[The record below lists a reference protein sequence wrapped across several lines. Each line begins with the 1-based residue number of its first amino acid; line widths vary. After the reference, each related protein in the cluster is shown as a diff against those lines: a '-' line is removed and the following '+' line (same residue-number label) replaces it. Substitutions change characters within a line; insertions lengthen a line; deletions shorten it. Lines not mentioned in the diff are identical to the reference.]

1 MLPSAAHID
10 RESYLNTKR
19 NAKPSPWKLDLSA
32 PEDAI
37 LRIELTGSW
46 RMRDHLPSSEVVAE
60 VLEKTP
66 GIEVVVFKAGTLST
80 WDSGLINFL
89 RNVTRLCND
98 RNIEVDDSWLP
109 EGAQRLLKLAFAV
122 PEQATGRHVEPPSI
136 LRYVGQVT
144 LDLIRGAPA
153 MVHFIGEVALSTG
166 RLLRGKAQYRRSDLA
181 LLLQE
186 AGPQALPIVSL
197 ISFLV
202 GLILAYMGAVQL
214 AQFGA
219 QIYIADLVGIG
230 MAREIGALMTGIIL
244 AGRTGAAFAAQLG
257 TMQVNEEI
265 DAYRTLGISPVDF
278 LVLPRMLALI
288 LMAPLLTLYA
298 SLVGMVAGMLVAVL
312 AFNVDLNEYYQ
323 QTLSA
328 LTMQHFLVGLSKGVV
343 YGILIAVAGC
353 LRGMQCGRSA
363 SAVGEAT
370 TSAVVTA
377 IVFIVIS
384 ASLMTVMYQKL
395 GI

>member
-1 MLPSAAHID
+1 MLKPNN
-10 RESYLNTKR
+10 RENQLNASHPKEQ
-19 NAKPSPWKLDLSA
+19 PPWKLALSLLG
-32 PEDAI
+32 DTT
-37 LRIELTGSW
+37 LQVELSGSW
-46 RMRDHLPSSEVVAE
+46 RMRDRLPPADEVRRR
-60 VLEKTP
+60 LEKP
-66 GIEVVVFKAGTLST
+66 AQISRVVFKSEHVSA

-89 RNVTRLCND
+89 RNVTRLCNE
-98 RNIEVDDSWLP
+98 RNIEVDDSGLP

-122 PEQATGRHVEPPSI
+122 PEQATGRHVEPPSV
-136 LRYVGQVT
+136 LRYVGQVA

-153 MVHFIGEVALSTG
+153 MVRFVGEVTLSVG

-181 LLLQE
+181 LTIQE
-186 AGPQALPIVSL
+186 TGPQALPIVSL

-328 LTMQHFLVGLSKGVV
+328 LTMQHFLVGLSKGAV

-377 IVFIVIS
+377 IVFIVVS